1 MKRTVRPIGTE
12 RKAGVVVGKM
22 AGTARVI
29 STGFADTGKGGL

>member
-12 RKAGVVVGKM
+12 RKAGVVGKM
-22 AGTARVI
+22 AGTERVI